1 VVTSLYKDRAVC
13 AQCHALNAM
22 WTFLFFP
29 ARGMSWGLEAC
40 MHELVLAVRLLI
52 SSFTVVRPLS
62 LSVSR

>member
-1 VVTSLYKDRAVC
+1 VSCIECNVDL
-13 AQCHALNAM
+13 
-22 WTFLFFP
+22 LFFP